1 VNRKSLSLLGLKHN
15 PFACDI
21 PIEAIHVTSQL
32 NHFCSRV
39 EQITLSGGFTK
50 IQGDPGNGKSVSLRY
65 LASQLRTSPDILVGV
80 LTKPQGSLS
89 DFYRELGDIF
99 RVQLS
104 PSNRWGGFKSLRKR
118 WVAHFDSN
126 FHRPVLLL
134 DEAQLI
140 HVSVLEEL
148 RLLASLD
155 FDSRIALTVVL
166 AGDRRLEERLR
177 RPDLLPL
184 ASRIRVTLSLEAK
197 STAEMEVFLDHA
209 LKQAGNPQLMTRG
222 LKKAV
227 ADHAHGNHRL
237 LTNLA
242 GEILALG
249 VQKEVSQL
257 DEGLFFELLSAD
269 EVPPRKGKK

>member
-21 PIEAIHVTSQL
+21 PIEAIHVSSRL
-32 NHFCSRV
+32 SHFCLRV
-39 EQITLSGGFTK
+39 EQITLSGGFIK

-65 LASQLRTSPDILVGV
+65 LASQLRASPDILVGV

-99 RVQLS
+99 RVPLS
-104 PSNRWGGFKSLRKR
+104 PSNRWGGFKSLRER
-118 WVAHFDSN
+118 WVAHFDNN
-126 FHRPVLLL
+126 FRRPVLLL

-140 HVSVLEEL
+140 HVKVLEEL

-166 AGDRRLEERLR
+166 VGDRRLEERLR

-184 ASRIRVTLSLEAK
+184 ASRIRVTLSLEAR
-197 STAEMEVFLDHA
+197 STAEMEVFLDHV
-209 LKQAGNPQLMTRG
+209 LKLAGNPQLMTPG